1 MKKKIILLISGKG
14 TNAINITN
22 YFQNN
27 NSVEVSLILSNN
39 KNSPIFENI
48 KKYDASAEFFNLR
61 DFDNQV
67 FEKIKKINP
76 DLIVLAGF
84 LKKISL
90 KYINFFSKKIINI
103 HPSLLPKYGG
113 KGMYGMHIHKK
124 VIDSNDKETGI
135 TIHFVSKEYDSGE
148 IIFQK
153 KITVNKGD
161 NASLIEKKVHNLEY
175 EYYPKIIAS
184 LLDI

>member
-1 MKKKIILLISGKG
+1 MKKKIILLISGIG
-14 TNAINITN
+14 TNAINIIN

-27 NSVEVSLILSNN
+27 YSVEVSLILSNN
-39 KNSPIFENI
+39 KSSPIFENI
-48 KKYDASAEFFNLR
+48 KKYDTPAEFFNLR
-61 DFDNQV
+61 DFDDQV

-90 KYINFFSKKIINI
+90 KYINFFPKKIINI
-103 HPSLLPKYGG
+103 HPSILPKYGG

-161 NASLIEKKVHNLEY
+161 NASSIEKKVHNLEY

>member
-14 TNAINITN
+14 TNAINIIN

-27 NSVEVSLILSNN
+27 YSVEVSLILSNN
-39 KNSPIFENI
+39 KSSPIFENI
-48 KKYDASAEFFNLR
+48 KKYDTPAEFFNLR
-61 DFDNQV
+61 DFDDQV

-90 KYINFFSKKIINI
+90 KYINFFPKKIINI
-103 HPSLLPKYGG
+103 HPSILPKYGG

-161 NASLIEKKVHNLEY
+161 NASSIEKKVHNLEY

>member
-14 TNAINITN
+14 TNAINIIN

-27 NSVEVSLILSNN
+27 YSVEVSLILSNN
-39 KNSPIFENI
+39 KSSPIFENI
-48 KKYDASAEFFNLR
+48 KKYDTPAEFFNLR
-61 DFDNQV
+61 DFDDQV

-103 HPSLLPKYGG
+103 HPSILPKYGG

-135 TIHFVSKEYDSGE
+135 TIHFVSQEYDSGE

-161 NASLIEKKVHNLEY
+161 NASSIEKKVHNLEY

>member
-14 TNAINITN
+14 TNAINIIN

-27 NSVEVSLILSNN
+27 YSVEVSLILSNN
-39 KNSPIFENI
+39 KSSPIFENI
-48 KKYDASAEFFNLR
+48 KKYDTPAEFFNLR

-161 NASLIEKKVHNLEY
+161 NASSIEKKVHNLEY

>member
-14 TNAINITN
+14 TNAINIIN

-27 NSVEVSLILSNN
+27 YSVEVSLILSNN
-39 KNSPIFENI
+39 KSSPIFENI
-48 KKYDASAEFFNLR
+48 KKYDTPAEFFNLR
-61 DFDNQV
+61 DFDDQV

-103 HPSLLPKYGG
+103 HPSILPKYGG

-161 NASLIEKKVHNLEY
+161 NASSIEKKVHNLEY

>member
-1 MKKKIILLISGKG
+1 MNV
-14 TNAINITN
+14 T
-22 YFQNN
+22 
-27 NSVEVSLILSNN
+27 
-39 KNSPIFENI
+39 IFENI
-48 KKYDASAEFFNLR
+48 NKYDTPAEFFNLR
-61 DFDNQV
+61 DFDDQV

-135 TIHFVSKEYDSGE
+135 TIHFVSQEYDSGE

-153 KITVNKGD
+153 KITVNKED

>member
-14 TNAINITN
+14 TNAINIIK
-22 YFQNN
+22 YFQN
-27 NSVEVSLILSNN
+27 SDLVEVSLLLSNN
-39 KNSPIFENI
+39 KNSPIFKTI
-48 KKYDASAEFFNLR
+48 KRYNVSAEYFNIEDL
-61 DFDNQV
+61 DYQV

-84 LKKISL
+84 LKKISS
-90 KYINFFSKKIINI
+90 KFIDFFSKKIINI

-135 TIHFVSKEYDSGE
+135 TIHFVSNEYDSGE

-153 KITVNKGD
+153 KFIIDKND
-161 NASLIEKKVHNLEY
+161 DASLVEEKVHNLEY
-175 EYYPKIIAS
+175 EYYPKIISS
-184 LLDI
+184 LLER